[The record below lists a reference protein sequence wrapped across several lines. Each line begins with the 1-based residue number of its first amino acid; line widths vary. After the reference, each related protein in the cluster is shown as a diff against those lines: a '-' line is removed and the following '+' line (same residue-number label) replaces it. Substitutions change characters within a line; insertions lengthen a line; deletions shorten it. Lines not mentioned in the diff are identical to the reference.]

1 MNPILVEGNRRSPQL
16 VNPTNA
22 CLAVVLPT
30 IDGIDVKKVP
40 ISLTVG
46 NEKVIFSSES
56 DFTQPGIG
64 VDQCF

>member
-1 MNPILVEGNRRSPQL
+1 MNPVLVKGNRRGPQL
-16 VNPTNA
+16 VDPANA
-22 CLAVVLPT
+22 GLAVVLPP

-64 VDQCF
+64 IDECF